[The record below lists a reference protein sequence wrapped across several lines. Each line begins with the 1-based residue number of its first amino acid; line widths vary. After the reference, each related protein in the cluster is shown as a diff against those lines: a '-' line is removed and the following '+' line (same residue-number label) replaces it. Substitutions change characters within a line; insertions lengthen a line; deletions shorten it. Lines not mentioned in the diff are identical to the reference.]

1 VESDALDRLGQR
13 LGLEGLNVE
22 DWDLIFADP
31 TRVEEF
37 CDLYDSGTLS
47 EVEKQLLM
55 QLVVASLDELL
66 RNDPTTA
73 SVYRVESL
81 LRRDRA
87 IHEYVIAYWACR
99 DEVPVW
105 VVTPMMRRVRGAT

>member
-1 VESDALDRLGQR
+1 VESNALDRLGER

-37 CDLYDSGTLS
+37 CDLYESGVVS
-47 EVEKQLLM
+47 ELEKQLLM

-66 RNDPTTA
+66 RIDAKTA
-73 SVYRVESL
+73 SVHRVESL
-81 LRRDRA
+81 LKRDRE
-87 IHEYVIAYWACR
+87 IHNSVIAYWACR
-99 DEVPVW
+99 DEVPAW
-105 VVTPMMRRVRGAT
+105 VVTPMMRRVRDAT